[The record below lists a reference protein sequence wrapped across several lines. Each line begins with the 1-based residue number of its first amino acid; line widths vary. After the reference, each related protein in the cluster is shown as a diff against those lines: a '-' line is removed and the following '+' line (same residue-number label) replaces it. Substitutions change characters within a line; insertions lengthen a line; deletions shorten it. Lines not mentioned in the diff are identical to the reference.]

1 MVLMDKVGRKL
12 LLLWSFFGMVNRSCK
27 SFFFV
32 EAALSYKMERL
43 VKNNIGKIIVIQRKR
58 WKWALMLEW

>member
-1 MVLMDKVGRKL
+1 ME
-12 LLLWSFFGMVNRSCK
+12 LLWHGKSKLQIFFL
-27 SFFFV
+27 FV